1 MIYILDAHNI
11 MFKMY
16 DINNNLNHQNTR
28 EDFIKQIANIA
39 ISKNNKII
47 IVFDGQ
53 NYSQT
58 NKTNS
63 NIQIIYSSSKGE
75 KADGV
80 IKELSEKYEYKKVT
94 IISSDRS
101 VVKYVK
107 QGGLNVISSNEFIK
121 KYIHK
126 KTEGNKLNIHKEKQ
140 INTEEIEYWKK
151 VFNNK

>member
-53 NYSQT
+53 SYSQT

-126 KTEGNKLNIHKEKQ
+126 KNESNKLNIHKEKQ

>member
-16 DINNNLNHQNTR
+16 DSINYTDHQYLR
-28 EDFIKQIANIA
+28 EDFIKQISNLP

-53 NYSQT
+53 SYSQT
-58 NKTNS
+58 SKKNS
-63 NIQIIYSSSKGE
+63 NIQIIYSSSKGQ

-80 IKELSEKYEYKKVT
+80 IKKLSEKYEQNKVT
-94 IISSDRS
+94 VISSDRA

-107 QGGLNVISSNEFIK
+107 QGGLNVVSSDQFIK
-121 KYIHK
+121 KYFHK
-126 KTEGNKLNIHKEKQ
+126 NKKIENLTSHKEKQ
-140 INTEEIEYWKK
+140 INTEKIEYWKK
-151 VFNNK
+151 IFNEK

>member
-16 DINNNLNHQNTR
+16 DSINYTDHQYLR
-28 EDFIKQIANIA
+28 EDFIKQISNLP

-53 NYSQT
+53 SYSQT
-58 NKTNS
+58 SKKNS
-63 NIQIIYSSSKGE
+63 NIQIIYSSSKGQ

-80 IKELSEKYEYKKVT
+80 IKKLSEKYEQNKVT
-94 IISSDRS
+94 VISSDRA

-107 QGGLNVISSNEFIK
+107 QGGLNVVSSDQFIK
-121 KYIHK
+121 KYFHK
-126 KTEGNKLNIHKEKQ
+126 NKKIGKLTSHKEKQ
-140 INTEEIEYWKK
+140 INTEKIEYWKK
-151 VFNNK
+151 IFNEK